1 MFLRPKIVIIGSTTL
16 RVLNVGRNKIYDD
29 GISMISK
36 ELQNNSLTTLTVQ
49 QCELSV
55 KGKQTKNYTLCL
67 NKYCCLIV
75 STKLV
80 CLAICTLYITIW
92 QKLE

>member
-1 MFLRPKIVIIGSTTL
+1 MFVRPNIIIIGSTTL

-29 GISMISK
+29 GISMISM

-55 KGKQTKNYTLCL
+55 KGKKTKNYTLCL
-67 NKYCCLIV
+67 NKYWCL
-75 STKLV
+75 LN
-80 CLAICTLYITIW
+80 
-92 QKLE
+92 